1 MRLSWLGVA
10 GWVVGKSDLNE
21 NPVVSLDLHFVNF
34 LLDISGIQKNMTTTD
49 LIAGAE
55 LESVE
60 LVSWGLVWQN

>member
-1 MRLSWLGVA
+1 M
-10 GWVVGKSDLNE
+10 
-21 NPVVSLDLHFVNF
+21 NF

-60 LVSWGLVWQN
+60 LVSWGLVWQLLDHRVADKGLKLV